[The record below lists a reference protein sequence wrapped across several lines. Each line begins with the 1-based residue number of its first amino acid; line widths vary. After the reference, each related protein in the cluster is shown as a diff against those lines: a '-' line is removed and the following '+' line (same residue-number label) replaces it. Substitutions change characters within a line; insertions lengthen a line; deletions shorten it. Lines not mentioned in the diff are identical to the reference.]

1 MESIL
6 EKVNVP
12 RDLDG
17 LSPDELETLCGE
29 LRQRIIEAV
38 SKTGGHLAANLGA
51 VELTVALLRVFNP
64 PRDKIVWDTGHQTYA
79 YKLLTGRRDR
89 FDTLRQHGGLS
100 GFLKRDESEYDA
112 FGAGHAGTALSAAL
126 GMAAARD
133 RQGGSNDV
141 VAVVGD
147 GSMGSGMSLEAL
159 NNAAAATGRIIVV
172 LNDNEMSIAENVGS
186 LSRYMGRLLAN
197 PRYNRLKSGAER
209 MATRLRMGWLRSA
222 YYRIEEAVK
231 SLFVRSVVFEE
242 FGLRYV
248 GPVDGHDTE
257 SLIDALTIAR
267 ESTKSHLVHVSTR
280 KGKGYPYAEE
290 HPEKWHGA
298 GSFDIDSGDSL
309 KPASTPGY
317 SAVFGKAMLRLA
329 GTDER
334 IVAITAAMPSG
345 TGLSAFAEQLPG
357 RYFDVG
363 ICEEHAV
370 VFAAGL
376 AAEGLRPVFAVYST
390 FLQRAVDCVIHDVC
404 LQKLPVVLCLDRAGI
419 VGDDG
424 PTHHGVFDIALLR
437 PVPGLIIMQPRDE
450 AELCHMLKT
459 ALDCGQPAV
468 IRYPRGSGP
477 GAPIPDTFESL
488 PIGKAEILRSPTSDL
503 RLPTSVYLWAL
514 GDMIPIAEAA
524 ADILAARGIP
534 AGVVNARFVAPLDEA
549 LLEQQA
555 SEAGVIATL
564 ENGVVRGGFGDGVLE
579 VLNTRGFAG
588 RVLRF
593 GWPHDFVPHG
603 KPELLMADAG
613 LTAEAIADR
622 IAAGQ

>member
-534 AGVVNARFVAPLDEA
+534 AGVAVY
-549 LLEQQA
+549 QKC
-555 SEAGVIATL
+555 
-564 ENGVVRGGFGDGVLE
+564 
-579 VLNTRGFAG
+579 
-588 RVLRF
+588 
-593 GWPHDFVPHG
+593 PHS
-603 KPELLMADAG
+603 
-613 LTAEAIADR
+613 
-622 IAAGQ
+622 QN